1 MRDSLGARTTFSSDS
16 RTFGPVDDGLAPTA
30 NIAGVCVGREG
41 IIEVM
46 PVRQR
51 NILIASAL
59 ALAALVL
66 ALLVV
71 PRAAPGPVA
80 TSPTPSGTPT
90 TASGSPATTVAAAS
104 ASPTSPGA
112 TPTAG
117 ATGTGAPAAAGYG
130 YVVIGGGGLAVI
142 DESGKTIQQHACGI
156 PSRGCGQQ
164 LVAVSPDGRRV
175 AFWRAGQGS
184 RWELATFEA
193 ATPANVRGVATLPE
207 GFEGQTVLW
216 ATDSRG
222 LLFSAQ
228 TEGYGGIRGG
238 PGKATISGL
247 DATTPAPAVDVLPA
261 RTDGFFY
268 VPVAW
273 DRAKDI
279 VAAVT
284 TGEGGF
290 VGEYVVNVGGRTTAT
305 RAEAGQFGAFRVLAS
320 PDGAR
325 VLTSDGS
332 TNTLQVWPVA
342 DFGARFKAN
351 PGTNVPRITGALWRT
366 SSEIAWSYG
375 DRLDVFILQSEGT
388 KMVYTAPGVRLVA
401 LRPDGSAALVASGG
415 QLNVSAG
422 MFIVDIATGRATSL
436 GAMDVAQVVVPR
448 GVLLR

>member
-1 MRDSLGARTTFSSDS
+1 MS
-16 RTFGPVDDGLAPTA
+16 
-30 NIAGVCVGREG
+30 
-41 IIEVM
+41 
-46 PVRQR
+46 VRQR
-51 NILIASAL
+51 NILIASSL

-71 PRAAPGPVA
+71 PRAAPEPVA
-80 TSPTPSGTPT
+80 ISPSPSGTAT
-90 TASGSPATTVAAAS
+90 TAPAAS
-104 ASPTSPGA
+104 ASSTSPGA
-112 TPTAG
+112 TPTAA
-117 ATGTGAPAAAGYG
+117 ATGTPVGGYG
-130 YVVIGGGGLAVI
+130 YVVIGGGGLAIV
-142 DESGKTIQQHACGI
+142 DESGKTIQQHACGV
-156 PSRGCGQQ
+156 PGRGCGQQ
-164 LVAVSPDGRRV
+164 FVSVSPDGRRV

-193 ATPANVRGVATLPE
+193 TAPADVRGVATLPD
-207 GFEGQTVLW
+207 GIEGQTVLW

-228 TEGYGGIRGG
+228 TVGYGGIRGG
-238 PGKATISGL
+238 AGKATLSGL
-247 DATTPAPAVDVLPA
+247 DTTTPAPATDLMPA

-273 DRAKDI
+273 DRAKDV

-290 VGEYVVNVGGRTTAT
+290 LVDYVVTVGGRTTAT
-305 RAEAGQFGAFRVLAS
+305 RAEAGRFGAFRVIAS
-320 PDGAR
+320 PDAAR

-332 TNTLQVWPVA
+332 ANTLQVWPVT

-351 PGTNVPRITGALWRT
+351 PGTNLPRITGALWRT

-375 DRLDVFILQSEGT
+375 DRLDVLIVQSEGT

-401 LRPDGSAALVASGG
+401 MRPDGSAALVASGG
-415 QLNVSAG
+415 QLNVSDG
-422 MFIVDIATGRATSL
+422 MFVVDVATGKATSF

>member
-1 MRDSLGARTTFSSDS
+1 MNWRVGAAILLAAVLIVAVA
-16 RTFGPVDDGLAPTA
+16 FGIRSQTPPPLSTSTGPTPTA
-30 NIAGVCVGREG
+30 LAGV
-41 IIEVM
+41 
-46 PVRQR
+46 
-51 NILIASAL
+51 
-59 ALAALVL
+59 
-66 ALLVV
+66 
-71 PRAAPGPVA
+71 
-80 TSPTPSGTPT
+80 SP
-90 TASGSPATTVAAAS
+90 
-104 ASPTSPGA
+104 SPTSSGA
-112 TPTAG
+112 TPTAA
-117 ATGTGAPAAAGYG
+117 ATGTPSGGGYG
-130 YVVIGGGGLAVI
+130 YVVIGGGGLAIV

-156 PSRGCGQQ
+156 PGRGCGQQ
-164 LVAVSPDGRRV
+164 LVSVSPDGRRV

-193 ATPANVRGVATLPE
+193 ATPANVRGVATLPD
-207 GFEGQTVLW
+207 GIEGQTVLW

-228 TEGYGGIRGG
+228 TVGYGGIRGG
-238 PGKATISGL
+238 PGKATLSGL
-247 DATTPAPAVDVLPA
+247 DTTTPAPATDLLPA

-290 VGEYVVNVGGRTTAT
+290 LVEYVVTVGGRTTAT

-320 PDGAR
+320 PDATR
-325 VLTSDGS
+325 VLTGDGS

-351 PGTNVPRITGALWRT
+351 PGTNLPRITGALWRT
-366 SSEIAWSYG
+366 SSEIAWTYG
-375 DRLDVFILQSEGT
+375 DRLDVFLVQSEGT

-401 LRPDGSAALVASGG
+401 MRPDGTAALVASGG

-422 MFIVDIATGRATSL
+422 MFVVDIATGRATSL
-436 GAMDVAQVVVPR
+436 GAMDVAQVVVPH
-448 GVLLR
+448 GILLR